1 MIIFVIA
8 LSLLGAP
15 EEAGQDH
22 INFFE
27 EKIRPVLAE
36 RCYQCHSAEAARRGM
51 LMGKL
56 QLDTRKGVQRGG
68 SRGSVVVAG
77 RPDQSMLIEALEY
90 TNPNLQMPPGG
101 KLPDEVTADFVQWVA
116 LGAPDPRDA
125 QSVDTAKMDL
135 ESGRLHWA
143 FRPLRP
149 VDPPQV
155 SAQGHLTL
163 KNRQFSGRAGFF
175 SWVWY
180 YSGME
185 KSDFIVPPS
194 VKEVTLRLA
203 RPDRRRWDARPSV
216 QQFAG
221 RGLR

>member
-1 MIIFVIA
+1 
-8 LSLLGAP
+8 
-15 EEAGQDH
+15 
-22 INFFE
+22 
-27 EKIRPVLAE
+27 
-36 RCYQCHSAEAARRGM
+36 
-51 LMGKL
+51 MGKL

-155 SAQGHLTL
+155 SAASPEESTWTDSPIDRFVLAKLHGKQFRPAQEADRPRLIRRAYFDLIGLPPAPDEVEAFVRDSSAEPF
-163 KNRQFSGRAGFF
+163 RQLVDRLLASPHYGERWGRHWLDVLG
-175 SWVWY
+175 
-180 YSGME
+180 
-185 KSDFIVPPS
+185 
-194 VKEVTLRLA
+194 LA
-203 RPDRRRWDARPSV
+203 RALEHTRGTT
-216 QQFAG
+216 QFERTRIDTATP
-221 RGLR
+221 